1 MAARTATTTD
11 RRGTGATLTEEPR
24 PQGHSERGEEPRI
37 SARRLRKTFG
47 KKGRERVHA
56 LDDVSLDV
64 SPGEF
69 VVLLGPSGC
78 GKTTLLRSIAGLET
92 PETGEI
98 AISEKTV
105 YSSSSRVNLPAE
117 KRGINMMFQ
126 SYALWPHMT
135 VFDNVAYPL
144 RSHKIAKDEIA
155 SRVTALLG
163 RIGIPELA
171 DRYPSELSGGQQQR
185 VALSRALAV
194 DPSCVMFDEPL
205 SNVDAKVREQLR
217 VELVEMHRRMGFSAV
232 YVTHDQVEA
241 MQLADRLVVMR
252 NGAIEQEGTPE
263 EIYGSPRTRYVAD
276 FIGQCNQIEGTV
288 KEVSAG
294 VVSVETDLGV
304 IQADALD
311 RQWSKGDQVVLI
323 VRLEDLRVVDGEATT
338 SHHRRA
344 TVRARMFAGAT
355 TEYLVEVDGGRTLRL
370 ALDGHRKPLIEGE
383 GVTLLMAPESVRIV
397 PAEEE
402 Q

>member
-1 MAARTATTTD
+1 MAARPVTTTD
-11 RRGTGATLTEEPR
+11 RRGTGTTLTEEPR
-24 PQGHSERGEEPRI
+24 PQGRPGHVEEPRI

-47 KKGRERVHA
+47 KKGRQRVHA

-98 AISEKTV
+98 VISGNTV
-105 YSSSSRVNLPAE
+105 YSSSNRVNLPAE
-117 KRGINMMFQ
+117 RRGINMMFQ

-144 RSHKIAKDEIA
+144 RSHKIAKSEIA

-185 VALSRALAV
+185 VALARALAV

-252 NGAIEQEGTPE
+252 KGEIEQEGTPE
-263 EIYGSPRTRYVAD
+263 EIYRSPRTRYVAD

-304 IQADALD
+304 IQAEVAQ
-311 RQWSKGDQVVLI
+311 RPWTKGDQVVLI
-323 VRLEDLRVVDGEATT
+323 VRLEDLRVVDGEVTT
-338 SHHRRA
+338 PHERRA

-355 TEYLVEVDGGRTLRL
+355 TEYLVEVAGGRTLRL
-370 ALDGHRKPLIEGE
+370 AVDGHRKPLGE
-383 GVTLLMAPESVRIV
+383 DEDITVLMAPESVRIV
-397 PAEEE
+397 PAEEG